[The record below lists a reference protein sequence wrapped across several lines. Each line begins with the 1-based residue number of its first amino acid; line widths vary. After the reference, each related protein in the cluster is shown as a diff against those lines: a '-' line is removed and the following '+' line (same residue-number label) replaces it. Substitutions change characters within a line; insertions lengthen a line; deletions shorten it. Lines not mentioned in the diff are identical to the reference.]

1 MNPIDLSCL
10 LDEEKPSHG
19 NGTMI
24 AIPLLK
30 KSDKHLPWNA
40 VVERINEDVIT
51 VQVTPAVDAVV
62 AKWKMEVDTKIIED
76 GAYSYSWDKSKK
88 NSNCGQ

>member
-1 MNPIDLSCL
+1 
-10 LDEEKPSHG
+10 
-19 NGTMI
+19 MI

-40 VVERINEDVIT
+40 VLEKINEDVIT
-51 VQVTPAVDAVV
+51 VQITPDSDAVV
-62 AKWKMEVDTKIIED
+62 AKWKMEVDTKIIDD

-88 NSNCGQ
+88 SKVCVLLFHFTSF